1 MLTTARAPAVFA
13 IRVAEP
19 LCWTTLVF
27 PSMVVI
33 PPLVVNLK
41 LFLAILDLASL
52 AWMLDWI
59 SASESLEA
67 GTATRLWAGGTAAG
81 RVCG

>member
-13 IRVAEP
+13 IRVAVP

-33 PPLVVNLK
+33 PPAVENLK

-52 AWMLDWI
+52 AWMRDWI